1 MSVRLVLMVLLSAVS
16 LAACSTV
23 AGVGEDLQKAG
34 SVLKAESRKVA
45 AGS

>member
-1 MSVRLVLMVLLSAVS
+1 MPPRLTLIALLSALS
-16 LAACSTV
+16 LSACATV

-34 SVLKAESRKVA
+34 AVLQSESRKA

>member
-1 MSVRLVLMVLLSAVS
+1 MSARLTLTALLSALLLS
-16 LAACSTV
+16 ACSTV

-34 SVLKAESRKVA
+34 SVLKTESRKVA

>member
-1 MSVRLVLMVLLSAVS
+1 MPARLILIGFLSVLS

-34 SVLKAESRKVA
+34 SVLKTESRKA
-45 AGS
+45 AAAS